1 MSKYHRELLTTINN
15 KVLGNSDRGLK
26 ELASDLIAQH
36 GEKASKKIAEAA
48 YLNVT
53 TVERVLKCE
62 PQYQPRL
69 DTIERILR
77 ACDVRLESG
86 YIATK
91 GKYMPKPKD

>member
-1 MSKYHRELLTTINN
+1 MSKFHREMMGNIASNA
-15 KVLGNSDRGLK
+15 LGNSERGLK

-36 GEKASKKIAEAA
+36 GAKGSRIVSEAA
-48 YLNVT
+48 YLNVA

-62 PQYQPRL
+62 PHYQPRL
-69 DTIERILR
+69 DTVERILR

-86 YIATK
+86 YVATK